1 MFTQILLTANACV
14 ESGQIDIGF
23 TQLSWWQIL
32 ILGMVQGVT
41 ELLPISS
48 TAHLRIIPSML
59 GWADPGSAFSAAM
72 QLASLVAVLS
82 FLGADALKLTKSAVI
97 AVQHRNWSD
106 RRLQIVLG
114 VAVGTLPLAIAGL
127 TLKKTLNSCHSPLR
141 SLMAI
146 GIACIVMA
154 GLLALAER
162 HGQNQSRQ
170 DKRQQE
176 DLTLTDG
183 LWVGLAQAFALI
195 PGVSRSGSTL
205 TAGLALGLDRST
217 AAWFSFLL
225 GLPAITLAGLVE
237 IFSLLKAGLSGEGW
251 LLLLLGLISGSV
263 SAYVALK
270 LLLGYLKDHSSWVF
284 VWYRLGLGVALVT
297 ASLTQMLR

>member
-1 MFTQILLTANACV
+1 
-14 ESGQIDIGF
+14 
-23 TQLSWWQIL
+23 
-32 ILGMVQGVT
+32 
-41 ELLPISS
+41 
-48 TAHLRIIPSML
+48 
-59 GWADPGSAFSAAM
+59 
-72 QLASLVAVLS
+72 
-82 FLGADALKLTKSAVI
+82 
-97 AVQHRNWSD
+97 
-106 RRLQIVLG
+106 
-114 VAVGTLPLAIAGL
+114 
-127 TLKKTLNSCHSPLR
+127 
-141 SLMAI
+141 MAI

-162 HGQNQSRQ
+162 HGQNRSRQ
-170 DKRQQE
+170 TKRQQP

-251 LLLLLGLISGSV
+251 LLLLLGLTSGSV
-263 SAYVALK
+263 SAYLALK

-284 VWYRLGLGVALVT
+284 VWYRLGLGAALVT
-297 ASLTQMLR
+297 ASLTSMLR